1 MLAGFGRLFAE
12 CLAQAVPE
20 FRVIEASGESADV
33 VVINV
38 TAMDSIRDLAP
49 NARVIAYGVEPE
61 AVPQWIEA
69 GASAYLPRDASLAE
83 LKRTVQRVLRDEMPV
98 GPEIVSALSML
109 TLREIHVLRCIA
121 EGLPNRDI
129 ARRMSLSSQTVKN
142 YVGKLF
148 RKIGVKRR
156 SEAVEYA
163 RQQGWI
169 EPVASRVRELA
180 HELAGEAEP
189 VPPLTP
195 RELDVLG
202 LAARGL
208 SNPQIAR
215 ELRISPQTVKSHLH
229 SVYTSL
235 GVRTRRAAVANAL
248 RLGLLRFT
256 SLRSAAPSGATP

>member
-38 TAMDSIRDLAP
+38 TALDSIHDLAP
-49 NARVIAYGVEPE
+49 RARVIAYGVEPE

-83 LKRTVQRVLRDEMPV
+83 LKRTVQLVLRDQMPV
-98 GPEIVSALSML
+98 GPEIVSALSTL

-129 ARRMSLSSQTVKN
+129 AKRMSVSSQTVKN

-148 RKIGVKRR
+148 RKIGVRRR

-169 EPVASRVRELA
+169 EPAASRVRGLA
-180 HELAGEAEP
+180 RELAGEAEP
-189 VPPLTP
+189 PLTP
-195 RELDVLG
+195 RELEVLG

-229 SVYTSL
+229 SIYTSL
-235 GVRTRRAAVANAL
+235 GVRTRHAAVANAL
-248 RLGLLRFT
+248 RLGMLRFT
-256 SLRSAAPSGATP
+256 SLRSATPSGGTP